1 MSAPTEIQ
9 KLVDL
14 IDPHADEL
22 DDRDANKIFDAARRV
37 HNAGYRPAG
46 AETSAFPTYLGNRE
60 NWDLGMTLRDYFA
73 VKALVGIM
81 SGQMVQSV
89 SPMAS
94 LNGMPPTEMLARAAY
109 QFADAM
115 LEERKR

>member
-1 MSAPTEIQ
+1 MNAPTEIQ

-22 DDRDANKIFDAARRV
+22 NDRDVNKIFDAARRV

-46 AETSAFPTYLGNRE
+46 AATSAFPSYLGNRE

-73 VKALVGIM
+73 A
-81 SGQMVQSV
+81 QSITGCC
-89 SPMAS
+89 PG
-94 LNGMPPTEMLARAAY
+94 NGLTDEEVFHHAQWAY
-109 QFADAM
+109 RMADAM
-115 LEERKR
+115 LEARKK